1 MALIKCTECGRE
13 VSDRASACPNCGCP
27 IAGETPEPQN
37 DVIEAEPIYYEEE
50 EATNKWLY
58 VIIGVLVAIIIMG
71 GIYGYSK
78 GYFFGGGGGADS
90 LLTDST
96 RVDTVA
102 TDSAAV
108 EASDDAAVDSVSW
121 IVDEQEAKDESPA
134 WLQGTWTTR
143 VRIMGETKTAKLVV
157 DGTHA
162 TFYSDGSILDSGNFE
177 IRGGE
182 IHFGSTYFK
191 IDEARQ
197 RILVDDNTY
206 FEHSSRPSGEAV
218 SITSPSQ
225 DREMRI
231 MARLHELGTKGQS
244 LVSELAMMR
253 RSGQMDPAR
262 YMYIKQALLQY
273 KDEQIQ
279 LARQLGDD
287 DLEREYRQQKDG
299 VMESFRMIE
308 NGY

>member
-1 MALIKCTECGRE
+1 MALIKCKECGHE
-13 VSDRASACPNCGCP
+13 VSDRATACPNCGCP
-27 IAGETPEPQN
+27 IAGETPEAQN
-37 DVIEAEPIYYEEE
+37 DVIEAEPVYYEEE
-50 EATNKWLY
+50 ESTNKWLY

-102 TDSAAV
+102 TDSVAV
-108 EASDDAAVDSVSW
+108 DASDDAAVDSVSW
-121 IVDEQEAKDESPA
+121 IVDEQEVEEERPA

-157 DGTHA
+157 DGTRA
-162 TFYSDGSILDSGNFE
+162 TFYSDGSSLDSGNFE
-177 IRGGE
+177 IRDGE

-197 RILVDDNTY
+197 RILFDDNTY

-244 LVSELAMMR
+244 LVSELAIMR

-287 DLEREYRQQKDG
+287 DLEREYRQQKDD
-299 VMESFRMIE
+299 VMMSFRMIE

>member
-1 MALIKCTECGRE
+1 MALIKCSECGHE
-13 VSDRASACPNCGCP
+13 VSDRATACPNCGCP

-50 EATNKWLY
+50 ETSNKWLY
-58 VIIGVLVAIIIMG
+58 VIIDVLVAIIIMG

-90 LLTDST
+90 LLTDSMQ
-96 RVDTVA
+96 VDTVA
-102 TDSAAV
+102 TDSVAV
-108 EASDDAAVDSVSW
+108 EIPEDVVEDSVSW
-121 IVDEQEAKDESPA
+121 DTDIQEVKEERPA

-143 VRIMGETKTAKLVV
+143 VRIMGETKTAKLVIN
-157 DGTHA
+157 GTRA
-162 TFYSDGSILDSGNFE
+162 TFYSDGSSLDSGNFE
-177 IRGGE
+177 IRDGE

-197 RILVDDNTY
+197 RIMFDDNTY
-206 FEHSSRPSGEAV
+206 FEHSSNPSGEAV

-262 YMYIKQALLQY
+262 YMYI
-273 KDEQIQ
+273 
-279 LARQLGDD
+279 
-287 DLEREYRQQKDG
+287 
-299 VMESFRMIE
+299 
-308 NGY
+308 

>member
-1 MALIKCTECGRE
+1 MALIKCKECGHE

-37 DVIEAEPIYYEEE
+37 DVVEAEPIYYEEE
-50 EATNKWLY
+50 ETSNKWLY

-90 LLTDST
+90 LLTDSMQ
-96 RVDTVA
+96 VDTVA
-102 TDSAAV
+102 TDSVAV
-108 EASDDAAVDSVSW
+108 EIPEDVVEDSVSW
-121 IVDEQEAKDESPA
+121 DTDIQEVKEESPA

-157 DGTHA
+157 NGTRA
-162 TFYSDGSILDSGNFE
+162 TFYSDGSSLDSGNFE
-177 IRGGE
+177 IRDGE

-197 RILVDDNTY
+197 RIMFDDNTY
-206 FEHSSRPSGEAV
+206 FEHSSNPSGEAV

-231 MARLHELGTKGQS
+231 MAHLHELGTKGQS

>member
-1 MALIKCTECGRE
+1 M
-13 VSDRASACPNCGCP
+13 
-27 IAGETPEPQN
+27 Q
-37 DVIEAEPIYYEEE
+37 
-50 EATNKWLY
+50 
-58 VIIGVLVAIIIMG
+58 
-71 GIYGYSK
+71 
-78 GYFFGGGGGADS
+78 
-90 LLTDST
+90 
-96 RVDTVA
+96 VDTVA

-121 IVDEQEAKDESPA
+121 IVDEQEVEEESPA

-143 VRIMGETKTAKLVV
+143 VRIMGETKTAKLVIN
-157 DGTHA
+157 GTHA
-162 TFYSDGSILDSGNFE
+162 TFYSDGSSLDSGNFE
-177 IRGGE
+177 IRDGE

-191 IDEARQ
+191 IDETRQ
-197 RILVDDNTY
+197 RIMFDDNIY

>member
-1 MALIKCTECGRE
+1 MALIKCSECGHE
-13 VSDRASACPNCGCP
+13 VSDRATACPNCGCP

-50 EATNKWLY
+50 ETSNKWLY

-90 LLTDST
+90 LLTDSMQ
-96 RVDTVA
+96 VDTVA
-102 TDSAAV
+102 TDSVAV
-108 EASDDAAVDSVSW
+108 EIPEDVVEDSVSW
-121 IVDEQEAKDESPA
+121 DTDIQEVKEERPA

-143 VRIMGETKTAKLVV
+143 VRIMGETKTAKLVIN
-157 DGTHA
+157 GTRA
-162 TFYSDGSILDSGNFE
+162 TFYSDGSSLDSGNFE
-177 IRGGE
+177 IRDGE

-191 IDEARQ
+191 IDEDRQ
-197 RILVDDNTY
+197 RIMFDDNTY
-206 FEHSSRPSGEAV
+206 FEHSSNPSGEAV

>member
-1 MALIKCTECGRE
+1 MALIKCKECGHE

-37 DVIEAEPIYYEEE
+37 DVVEAEPIYYEEE

-90 LLTDST
+90 LLTDSMQ
-96 RVDTVA
+96 VDTVSV
-102 TDSAAV
+102 DSVVV
-108 EASDDAAVDSVSW
+108 EIPEDVVEDSVSW
-121 IVDEQEAKDESPA
+121 DTDIQEVEEERPA

-157 DGTHA
+157 DGTRA
-162 TFYSDGSILDSGNFE
+162 TFYSDGSILDSGKFE
-177 IRGGE
+177 IRGGD

-191 IDEARQ
+191 IDETRQ
-197 RILVDDNTY
+197 RILFDDNTY

>member
-1 MALIKCTECGRE
+1 M
-13 VSDRASACPNCGCP
+13 ASAP
-27 IAGETPEPQN
+27 ILVRLWMLLSTSSSMMPSEELTHLPSIASSAERRAVETS
-37 DVIEAEPIYYEEE
+37 DVIF
-50 EATNKWLY
+50 
-58 VIIGVLVAIIIMG
+58 
-71 GIYGYSK
+71 S
-78 GYFFGGGGGADS
+78 
-90 LLTDST
+90 
-96 RVDTVA
+96 
-102 TDSAAV
+102 
-108 EASDDAAVDSVSW
+108 
-121 IVDEQEAKDESPA
+121 
-134 WLQGTWTTR
+134 
-143 VRIMGETKTAKLVV
+143 
-157 DGTHA
+157 
-162 TFYSDGSILDSGNFE
+162 
-177 IRGGE
+177 
-182 IHFGSTYFK
+182 
-191 IDEARQ
+191 
-197 RILVDDNTY
+197 
-206 FEHSSRPSGEAV
+206 EHEGLA
-218 SITSPSQ
+218 PSQ

>member
-1 MALIKCTECGRE
+1 MALIKCKECGHE

-27 IAGETPEPQN
+27 IASEQPEAQN
-37 DVIEAEPIYYEEE
+37 DVIEAEPVYYEEE
-50 EATNKWLY
+50 ETSNKWLY

-90 LLTDST
+90 LLTDSMQ
-96 RVDTVA
+96 VDTVA

-121 IVDEQEAKDESPA
+121 IVDEQEVEEERPA

-143 VRIMGETKTAKLVV
+143 VRIMGETKTAKLVI
-157 DGTHA
+157 DGTRA
-162 TFYSDGSILDSGNFE
+162 TFYSDGSALDSGNFE
-177 IRGGE
+177 IRDGE
-182 IHFGSTYFK
+182 IHFGSTHVK

-197 RILVDDNTY
+197 RIMFDDNTY

>member
-1 MALIKCTECGRE
+1 MALIKCKECGHE
-13 VSDRASACPNCGCP
+13 VSDRATACPNCGCP
-27 IAGETPEPQN
+27 IEGDHFEPQN
-37 DVIEAEPIYYEEE
+37 DVVEAEPIYYEEE
-50 EATNKWLY
+50 EAPNKWLY

-78 GYFFGGGGGADS
+78 GYFFGGGDGADS
-90 LLTDST
+90 LLTDSMQ
-96 RVDTVA
+96 VDTVSV
-102 TDSAAV
+102 DSVVV
-108 EASDDAAVDSVSW
+108 EIPEDVVEDSVSW
-121 IVDEQEAKDESPA
+121 DTDIREVEEERAA

-143 VRIMGETKTAKLVV
+143 VRIMGETKTAKLVI
-157 DGTHA
+157 DGTRA
-162 TFYSDGSILDSGNFE
+162 TFYSDGSALDSGGFE
-177 IRGGE
+177 IRDGE

-197 RILVDDNTY
+197 RIMFDDNTY

-253 RSGQMDPAR
+253 RIGQMDPAR

>member
-1 MALIKCTECGRE
+1 MALIKCSECGHE
-13 VSDRASACPNCGCP
+13 VSDRATACPNCGCP
-27 IAGETPEPQN
+27 IAGDHFEPQN
-37 DVIEAEPIYYEEE
+37 DVVEPIYYEEE
-50 EATNKWLY
+50 ETINKWLY

-90 LLTDST
+90 LLTDSMQ
-96 RVDTVA
+96 VDTVA

-121 IVDEQEAKDESPA
+121 IVDEQEAKEESPA

-143 VRIMGETKTAKLVV
+143 VRIMGETKTAKLVI
-157 DGTHA
+157 DGTRA
-162 TFYSDGSILDSGNFE
+162 TFYSDGSALDSGGFE
-177 IRGGE
+177 IRDGE

-197 RILVDDNTY
+197 RIMFDDNTY

>member
-1 MALIKCTECGRE
+1 MALIKCSECGHE
-13 VSDRASACPNCGCP
+13 VSDRATACPNCGCP

-50 EATNKWLY
+50 ETSNKWLY

-90 LLTDST
+90 LLTDSMQ
-96 RVDTVA
+96 VDTVA
-102 TDSAAV
+102 TDSVAV
-108 EASDDAAVDSVSW
+108 EIPEDVVEDSVSW
-121 IVDEQEAKDESPA
+121 DTDIQEVKEERPA

-143 VRIMGETKTAKLVV
+143 VRIMGETKTAKLVIN
-157 DGTHA
+157 GTRA
-162 TFYSDGSILDSGNFE
+162 TFYSDGSSLDSGNFE
-177 IRGGE
+177 IRDGE

-197 RILVDDNTY
+197 RIMFDDNTY
-206 FEHSSRPSGEAV
+206 FEHSSNPSGEAV

>member
-1 MALIKCTECGRE
+1 
-13 VSDRASACPNCGCP
+13 
-27 IAGETPEPQN
+27 
-37 DVIEAEPIYYEEE
+37 VIEAEPIYYEEE
-50 EATNKWLY
+50 EAPNKWLY

-90 LLTDST
+90 LLTDSAQ
-96 RVDTVA
+96 VDTVA
-102 TDSAAV
+102 TDSVVV
-108 EASDDAAVDSVSW
+108 EAPEELDEDSVSW
-121 IVDEQEAKDESPA
+121 IVDEQEAKEESPA

-177 IRGGE
+177 IRDGE

-197 RILVDDNTY
+197 RIMFDDNTY